1 MAVRATE
8 IRKGQVIEKDG
19 DLLLI
24 TEYTHKTPGNLRAI
38 ITLKTKSLI
47 NGQSN
52 SMRLGSGDML
62 EVAYLDRRKAE
73 YLYKEANG
81 DFVFMDSENY
91 EQFNLTP
98 ELIGDQMRWVKD
110 NTVIEVTFHGENP
123 IGVELPTSVILEVTE
138 AEAAVKGNT
147 ATNVKKSAIV
157 ETGAEVKVPL
167 HINAGERIKISTET
181 GDFMGRAND

>member
-1 MAVRATE
+1 MGVRATE

-38 ITLKTKSLI
+38 ITIKTKSLI
-47 NGQSN
+47 SGQSN
-52 SMRLGSGDML
+52 STRLGSGDVV

-73 YLYKEANG
+73 YLYKESNG
-81 DFVFMDSENY
+81 DFVFMDSVSY
-91 EQFNLTP
+91 DQFNLTP
-98 ELIGDQMRWVKD
+98 ALVGEQMRWVKD
-110 NTVIEVTFHGENP
+110 NSTIEVTFHDENP
-123 IGVELPTSVILEVTE
+123 IGVELPSSVVLEVTE
-138 AEAAVKGNT
+138 AEDAVKGNT
-147 ATNVKKSAIV
+147 ATNVKKNAVV

-167 HINAGERIKISTET
+167 HITAGERIKISTET